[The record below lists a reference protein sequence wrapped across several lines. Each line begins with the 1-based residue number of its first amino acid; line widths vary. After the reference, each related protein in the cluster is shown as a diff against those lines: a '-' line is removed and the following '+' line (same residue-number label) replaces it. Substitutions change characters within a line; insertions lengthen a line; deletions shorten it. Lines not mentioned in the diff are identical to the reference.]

1 MNFACASDVNTC
13 PVSSWVSLSFPKC
26 VSTCTLRIYSET
38 TKRCALCPWVRL
50 YRDGFRIIWHR
61 FTRTKIWEAPLSIHR
76 LSWGGTN
83 NLWACGFLRELDGWC
98 FSRSDQV
105 LAFHSGSNGCYHPH
119 TPKGDIFI
127 FHGSYILSIQWN
139 SSSNLTDTPVSSL
152 GDGGGI
158 CLCTN
163 LWSHL
168 LYLQTIPVIA
178 NPSEWRESLFGLQ
191 TFYLVRLT
199 IILCIDWLPE
209 SCLMN
214 CLFISI
220 VSKKKNWNVLSPCV
234 WACACHGMHVEVTR
248 QLWEPVFSF
257 CLVSSRKAW
266 LHSPLP
272 SEPSY
277 CPLPQWSRWP
287 FSLGLLWISWNQ
299 LTACAVGGRS
309 VACSPQDLAFH
320 FLYRTF
326 PHSEVWNFKALE
338 II

>member
-1 MNFACASDVNTC
+1 MVAVVVT
-13 PVSSWVSLSFPKC
+13 VV
-26 VSTCTLRIYSET
+26 VY
-38 TKRCALCPWVRL
+38 V
-50 YRDGFRIIWHR
+50 
-61 FTRTKIWEAPLSIHR
+61 
-76 LSWGGTN
+76 
-83 NLWACGFLRELDGWC
+83 
-98 FSRSDQV
+98 
-105 LAFHSGSNGCYHPH
+105 
-119 TPKGDIFI
+119 
-127 FHGSYILSIQWN
+127 
-139 SSSNLTDTPVSSL
+139 
-152 GDGGGI
+152 

-178 NPSEWRESLFGLQ
+178 NPSGWRESLFGLQ

-199 IILCIDWLPE
+199 IFLCIDWLPE

-220 VSKKKNWNVLSPCV
+220 VSKKKIETY
-234 WACACHGMHVEVTR
+234 WAHVYGPVPAMACMWRSQDSCG
-248 QLWEPVFSF
+248 EPVFSF

-277 CPLPQWSRWP
+277 CPLLQWSRWP
-287 FSLGLLWISWNQ
+287 FSLGLLWIFWNQ
-299 LTACAVGGRS
+299 LTACVVGGRS
-309 VACSPQDLAFH
+309 VACSPQGLAFH

-326 PHSEVWNFKALE
+326 HHSEVWNFKALE